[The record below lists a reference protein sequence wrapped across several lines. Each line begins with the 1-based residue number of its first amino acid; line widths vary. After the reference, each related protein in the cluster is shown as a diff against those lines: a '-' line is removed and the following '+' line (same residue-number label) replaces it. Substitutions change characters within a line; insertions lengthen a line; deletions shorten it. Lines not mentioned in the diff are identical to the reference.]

1 MLTVDT
7 IGKVRRAHFVQG
19 KKIKAI
25 AREMN
30 LARNTVRDIIRAE
43 VKTEHRYIRKDQP
56 LPQLGDH
63 VAALEVMLVANTT
76 ASRRERLTY
85 QRMFEALRLDG
96 YGGGYDAVRRYGRAW
111 AAREGERT
119 AAAFVPLSFAAGE
132 AYQFDWSH
140 EIIVLNGVTTTVKVA
155 QVRLCHSRMIFAR
168 AYMRESQEMVFD
180 AHEKAFVFF
189 KGTPRRG
196 IYDNMKTAVD
206 SVFVGKDRAFN
217 RRFEQ
222 LMSHHLVEPT
232 ACSPAAGWE
241 KGQVE
246 NQVGVV
252 RERFFSPRVAF
263 KTLDDLN
270 SWLADKCIAYAQA
283 QPHPEHKDKTV
294 FEMFEAERPKLMA
307 YRGAFDGFHATTA
320 SVSKTCLVRF
330 DRNKYSVASKAVGR
344 PVDIYAYAE
353 RVVIKQDGI
362 IVGEHARRFGRD
374 QTAYD
379 PWHYVP
385 VLAKKPG
392 ALRNGAPFKDWPLPA
407 SIERVRR
414 KLAGSDDG
422 DRQMVKILTAVLT
435 DGLAAVDAACA
446 ESLDAH
452 IASADVVLNALSRQK
467 PAVTAVPIQT
477 PERLVLAI
485 PPLADCGRY
494 DNLRT
499 PLIAEVHCGAL

>member
-1 MLTVDT
+1 MLTVDA

-43 VKTEHRYIRKDQP
+43 AKTEHRYVRKDQP
-56 LPQLGDH
+56 LPQLADH
-63 VAALEVMLVANTT
+63 VTALEAMLAANTKV
-76 ASRRERLTY
+76 SRRERLTY
-85 QRMFEALRLDG
+85 QRMFEELRSGG
-96 YGGGYDAVRRYGRAW
+96 YAGGYDAVRRYGQVW
-111 AAREGERT
+111 AVREGERT

-140 EIIVLNGVTTTVKVA
+140 EIIVLDGVTTTVKVA

-189 KGTPRRG
+189 KGVPLRG
-196 IYDNMKTAVD
+196 IYDNMKTAVK
-206 SVFVGKDRAFN
+206 SVFAGKDRKFN

-270 SWLADKCIAYAQA
+270 GWLADKCIAYAKA
-283 QPHPEHKDKTV
+283 QPHPEQKDRTV
-294 FEMFEAERPKLMA
+294 FAMFEFVPEARLQRDA
-307 YRGAFDGFHATTA
+307 ARADGL
-320 SVSKTCLVRF
+320 S
-330 DRNKYSVASKAVGR
+330 
-344 PVDIYAYAE
+344 
-353 RVVIKQDGI
+353 
-362 IVGEHARRFGRD
+362 
-374 QTAYD
+374 
-379 PWHYVP
+379 W
-385 VLAKKPG
+385 
-392 ALRNGAPFKDWPLPA
+392 
-407 SIERVRR
+407 RVRR
-414 KLAGSDDG
+414 LPRDDG
-422 DRQMVKILTAVLT
+422 FGVED
-435 DGLAAVDAACA
+435 
-446 ESLDAH
+446 
-452 IASADVVLNALSRQK
+452 LSR
-467 PAVTAVPIQT
+467 AVRPQQILGRVEGSGAPGRHL
-477 PERLVLAI
+477 RLCRAHRDQ
-485 PPLADCGRY
+485 AGWRHRR
-494 DNLRT
+494 RT
-499 PLIAEVHCGAL
+499 RAQVRSRSDRL